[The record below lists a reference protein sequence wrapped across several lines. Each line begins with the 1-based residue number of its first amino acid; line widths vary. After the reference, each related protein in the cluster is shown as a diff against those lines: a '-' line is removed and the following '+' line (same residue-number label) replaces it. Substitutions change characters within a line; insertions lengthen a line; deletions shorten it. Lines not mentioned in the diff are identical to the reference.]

1 MEGQMSASQINRVLS
16 HLRYIHLK
24 QEFGCSNDG
33 DLLER
38 FLARQEEIAFE
49 ALVRRYGPMVLG
61 VCRRVLVD
69 HHDAEDAFQATFLVL
84 VRKASSIRPRSHVGP
99 WLYGVACRTAL
110 QSRSA
115 IARRRRAELD
125 AGRIRPNTISAC
137 KIESDLRLLFDE
149 ELCQLPEKYRV
160 PLVLCLLHG
169 DSRKVA
175 AQLLGWS
182 EGTLSGRLARAKQM
196 IGQRLR
202 RRGVALG
209 AGALMAALSEGAAT
223 AKVPVSLVIATV
235 KCAVLFARPGSLTI
249 ISAPVL
255 ALTKEVL
262 KIMMMSKLKFT
273 VGVMVILMGIGF
285 GSGSA
290 SWLKGT
296 TVQGAP
302 SPEAEA
308 LMQGSARVENKK
320 ALKPGDYVIEPP
332 DLLVVE
338 YAGPEATDPVK
349 ITGSRLVRPDGTV
362 GLGQLGSV
370 MVSGQ
375 TTSEARGAIAKHL
388 ASRLEGFDAKNLSVS
403 VVAYNSKVF
412 YVLVE
417 DTDGGSRIFRFSTT
431 GNETVLDA
439 LALSKVSLIGIGKKR
454 IIVNRPSEEGKGSQV
469 LPVDWKAITQES
481 DTATNYLLQAG
492 DRLCVKQAAGKKND
506 GASRIDGLS
515 GHLVVVPGVTDYSQW
530 SRPSA
535 DEIVRALPESWAK
548 VELKFTFELIS
559 YDVDEEQSFPLV
571 GRARLAHAHW
581 KCTVFSDLG
590 VEVIYLDRSHLMPIR

>member
-1 MEGQMSASQINRVLS
+1 
-16 HLRYIHLK
+16 
-24 QEFGCSNDG
+24 
-33 DLLER
+33 
-38 FLARQEEIAFE
+38 
-49 ALVRRYGPMVLG
+49 MVLN

-115 IARRRRAELD
+115 IARRRRAEID
-125 AGRIRPNTISAC
+125 AGRKRPNTPSAC
-137 KIESDLRLLFDE
+137 KIESDLRLLLDE
-149 ELCQLPEKYRV
+149 EFCQLPEKYRA
-160 PLVLCLLHG
+160 PLVLCLLQG
-169 DSRKVA
+169 NSRKVA

-182 EGTLSGRLARAKQM
+182 EGTLSGRLARAKRM

-202 RRGVALG
+202 RRGVVLG
-209 AGALMAALSEGAAT
+209 TGALTAALSEGAAT
-223 AKVPVSLVIATV
+223 AKVPASLVIATV
-235 KCAVLFARPGSLTI
+235 KCAVLFARPESLTI

-290 SWLKGT
+290 SWLQGT

-302 SPEAEA
+302 SAESES
-308 LMQGSARVENKK
+308 LVQGSTQVENKK
-320 ALKPGDYVIEPP
+320 ASKPGDYIIEPP
-332 DLLVVE
+332 DVLVVD
-338 YAGPEATDPVK
+338 YAGSEAADPVK

-370 MVSGQ
+370 MVSGL
-375 TTSEARGAIAKHL
+375 TPSKARGAIAKHL
-388 ASRLEGFDAKNLSVS
+388 ASRLEGFDPKNLSVN

-417 DTDGGSRIFRFSTT
+417 DPDGGSTVFRCPAT

-439 LALSKVSLIGIGKKR
+439 LAQSKVSLIGIGKRR
-454 IIVNRPSEEGKGSQV
+454 IIVNRPSEDGKGSQV
-469 LPVDWKAITQES
+469 LQVDWKAITQEG

-492 DRLCVKQAAGKKND
+492 DRVCVKQAARKRID

-515 GHLVVVPGVTDYSQW
+515 EPILVLPSSTDFSQW
-530 SRPSA
+530 PRPST
-535 DEIVRALPESWAK
+535 DEIVRALPKTWAK
-548 VELKFTFELIS
+548 VQLSFTFELIAHEM
-559 YDVDEEQSFPLV
+559 DEERSFPLV

-590 VEVIYLDRSHLMPIR
+590 VETIYIDRDHLISIK